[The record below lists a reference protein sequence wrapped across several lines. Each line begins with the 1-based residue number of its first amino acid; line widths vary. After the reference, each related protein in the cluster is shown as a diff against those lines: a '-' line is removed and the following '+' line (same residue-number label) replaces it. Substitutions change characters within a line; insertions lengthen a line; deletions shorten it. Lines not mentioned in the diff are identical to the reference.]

1 MDVEMLEMS
10 TIQFC
15 VHLFCQPVHTP
26 FKAKHSLGLN
36 CVVQKWRVYKAM
48 WRVCGQKLSR
58 SHLSGAKV
66 RKPMWR
72 LEVPVGCHSGT

>member
-10 TIQFC
+10 TVQFC

-48 WRVCGQKLSR
+48 WRKTLQISSEWRK
-58 SHLSGAKV
+58 GAKAYV
-66 RKPMWR
+66 AAGGAGGLP
-72 LEVPVGCHSGT
+72 